1 MSQEKAKPIKGYKAF
16 NKDMTCQGFQFKE
29 GKTYKTDEVE
39 VCKKGFHFC
48 KNPLDVLNYY
58 NITDSVFCEVV
69 STGETDREQDGKD
82 SKVATTE
89 ITIVRR
95 LSLQEFIN
103 AAVEY
108 GSQNASSG
116 YGSKNASSGDGSK
129 NASSGD
135 RSQNASSGYG
145 SKNASSGD
153 ESQNAS
159 SGDESKNASSGDES
173 KNASSGDESQNA
185 SSGDRSQNASSGDR
199 SQIEMTGE
207 HSVGVSAG
215 ADCKIKGIV
224 GCWITLAE
232 WDYVSRL
239 GHSVPVCVKSAKID
253 GKKLKAD
260 TWYELKNGAFV
271 EAE

>member
-1 MSQEKAKPIKGYKAF
+1 MSQKKAKPLKGYKAF

-58 NITDSVFCEVV
+58 DITDSVFCEVV

-82 SKVATTE
+82 SKMATTE

-116 YGSKNASSGDGSK
+116 YGSKNASSGDRSKNASSGDWSQNASSGDWSQNASSGDWSK

-135 RSQNASSGYG
+135 RSQNASSGDG
-145 SKNASSGD
+145 
-153 ESQNAS
+153 SQNAS
-159 SGDESKNASSGDES
+159 SGDW
-173 KNASSGDESQNA
+173 
-185 SSGDRSQNASSGDR
+185 

-239 GHSVPVCVKSAKID
+239 GHSVPVCVKSEKID
-253 GKKLKAD
+253 GKNLKAD
-260 TWYELKNGAFV
+260 TWYKLKNGNFV
-271 EAE
+271 EAK